1 MCKCQLLP
9 PPLPVTTKPLSQK
22 AGRTSV
28 GQNHKK
34 RTSATLPLAH
44 SHADVEVLLLAQ
56 HGLGELLL
64 RAALRAHQ
72 LRGDRQR
79 SHGVNSFAYSSPA
92 AYPGIIS
99 AYNGSTK
106 GEEGRGHRRRCG
118 RGYARRGLSAG
129 PAGPNGS
136 QPDRKRARGPGTPGA
151 PQTYQYGGAVELRQ
165 FIEGPQHRHPHRR
178 LRGDL
183 KMAALRDVTLWA
195 VRGGAG
201 VRSAGSAPVTAP
213 VTSAVLGLR
222 ALRAYGGAK
231 PGLRGGRLW

>member
-34 RTSATLPLAH
+34 RTSATLPPAH

-79 SHGVNSFAYSSPA
+79 SHGVNSFAY
-92 AYPGIIS
+92 
-99 AYNGSTK
+99 GSLSRDRICIQRLN
-106 GEEGRGHRRRCG
+106 EGGG
-118 RGYARRGLSAG
+118 GARPPPPLR
-129 PAGPNGS
+129 PRICP
-136 QPDRKRARGPGTPGA
+136 PGA
-151 PQTYQYGGAVELRQ
+151 GRWASWAERIPT
-165 FIEGPQHRHPHRR
+165 GPQ
-178 LRGDL
+178 
-183 KMAALRDVTLWA
+183 K
-195 VRGGAG
+195 
-201 VRSAGSAPVTAP
+201 S
-213 VTSAVLGLR
+213 
-222 ALRAYGGAK
+222 
-231 PGLRGGRLW
+231 

>member
-34 RTSATLPLAH
+34 RTSATLPRAH

-79 SHGVNSFAYSSPA
+79 SHRVNSFAYGSPA

-99 AYNGSTK
+99 AYDGSTK

-129 PAGPNGS
+129 PAGPGRADPNRTAKELE
-136 QPDRKRARGPGTPGA
+136 DRGLPG
-151 PQTYQYGGAVELRQ
+151 
-165 FIEGPQHRHPHRR
+165 HRR
-178 LRGDL
+178 HTSMVALLSSGSLSKGRNTAIPTAGC
-183 KMAALRDVTLWA
+183 AAI
-195 VRGGAG
+195 
-201 VRSAGSAPVTAP
+201 
-213 VTSAVLGLR
+213 
-222 ALRAYGGAK
+222 
-231 PGLRGGRLW
+231 